1 MSREATGDAVG
12 GHDYHMNDG
21 GRRGAA
27 AVGGFV
33 QRVRTK
39 VDDLYT
45 DSNNIDKEFCGVRTS
60 SQ

>member
-1 MSREATGDAVG
+1 MSREAAGDAAG
-12 GHDYHMNDG
+12 GHDYGADDG

-39 VDDLYT
+39 VDGLYM